1 MRAYS
6 LSCFFFFCKT
16 WNVVKLT
23 IEHKFSQ
30 AASTGLELSGFK
42 ADQQLQMC
50 TFFLVMKYDLTKLC
64 TIWTVL
70 YTCLIW
76 KFCTWEYIQIT
87 RQRMTSFIY
96 RYTYKQNTMKE
107 KHKQLA
113 FCTSY
118 GDRTKNLNTS
128 NIGEINSLDW
138 DASKH
143 FKRPKPKRIQ
153 SVSSM
158 SSISYSSQVSKSTH
172 ILICYNNIFV

>member
-118 GDRTKNLNTS
+118 GDRTQKPQYFKHRWDQFIRLRCLKTLQAPQAQEDTISEFNVLNFLLES
-128 NIGEINSLDW
+128 SVKVNSHTNML
-138 DASKH
+138 
-143 FKRPKPKRIQ
+143 Q
-153 SVSSM
+153 
-158 SSISYSSQVSKSTH
+158 
-172 ILICYNNIFV
+172 